1 MNQRMYN
8 KKWTNTRWDCKH
20 FLCSIVES
28 CKDVHVYSFNSIILV
43 YRGVQEDCL
52 IQLKVC

>member
-28 CKDVHVYSFNSIILV
+28 CKDVHVYSFNSIILL